1 MKGDFVQTDEASQP
15 QHSITA
21 PDQVWWRNRRLQRDF
36 LRHLWQQMLEHDTFL
51 TAAAL
56 CYTTILALV
65 PLLAVILGVVG
76 AFPLADDL
84 TAKLQD
90 FVFSNFVPAAG
101 ATVQQYIEQF
111 VGNTST
117 LTGAGSLFLVV
128 TSLLLMQSIESNLN
142 RIWQVRNKRSISS
155 RLVMYW
161 SVLTLGPIMMGGS
174 IVLSSYLSFLP
185 FGSRAGGLLLK
196 LTPFLVAV
204 FAFSLLYLVVPN
216 RRVKPRY
223 ALIGALLAALL
234 FELAK
239 NTFVWYVTTFPTY
252 TKLYGALA
260 TIPIFLV
267 WVYVAWL
274 ITLLGAVVAAA
285 LTTFHFRQSEW
296 HWPQRLE
303 FVLVLH
309 LFSHLWQ
316 AQQRGHGL
324 GSDDL
329 LQLEPAM
336 SDDQLQQLMSELA
349 ASALVTRED
358 SGDWLLNVDLA
369 ELSIADL
376 YARGSWV
383 LPVTDQADMPAALQC
398 DRSLAALLAAIR
410 QRSDAYWQTSV
421 KHYLQGEPGHADHNQ
436 DPV

>member
-1 MKGDFVQTDEASQP
+1 MHTDEHSQP
-15 QHSITA
+15 QHSITSSA
-21 PDQVWWRNRRLQRDF
+21 LVWWRNRRLQRDF
-36 LRHLWQQMLEHDTFL
+36 FNHLWQQMLAHDAFL
-51 TAAAL
+51 TTGAL

-65 PLLAVILGVVG
+65 PLLAVILGVIG

-84 TAKLQD
+84 SIKFQN
-90 FVFSNFVPAAG
+90 FIFRNFVPAAG
-101 ATVQQYIEQF
+101 ETVQQYIEQF

-128 TSLLLMQSIESNLN
+128 TSLLLMHSIETNMN
-142 RIWQVRNKRSISS
+142 RIWQVRSTRSLSN

-204 FAFSLLYLVVPN
+204 FAFTMLYLVVPN
-216 RRVKPRY
+216 RRVRPRY
-223 ALIGALLAALL
+223 AMVGALLAGLL

-239 NTFVWYVTTFPTY
+239 NAFVWYVTTFPTY

-285 LTTFHFRQSEW
+285 LTTFHFRRSEW
-296 HWPQRLE
+296 SWPRRLE
-303 FVLVLH
+303 FMLVLH
-309 LFSHLWQ
+309 LLSHLWQ
-316 AQQRGHGL
+316 AQQHGHGL
-324 GSDDL
+324 GDDDL
-329 LQLEPAM
+329 LRLEPAV
-336 SDDQLQQLMSELA
+336 SDDQLQRLLNELA
-349 ASALVTRED
+349 IGGLITRED
-358 SGDWLLNVDLA
+358 SGDWLLNADLD

-376 YARGSWV
+376 YARGCWV
-383 LPVTDQADMPAALQC
+383 MPVMERNDMPGQLPC
-398 DRSLAALLAAIR
+398 DHSLAALMAAIVDR
-410 QRSDAYWQTSV
+410 NGELLQTSV
-421 KHYLQGEPGHADHNQ
+421 KHYLQGVPADADSTDHQN
-436 DPV
+436 

>member
-1 MKGDFVQTDEASQP
+1 MPTDEHSQSE
-15 QHSITA
+15 HSITA
-21 PDQVWWRNRRLQRDF
+21 ADEVWWRNRRLQRDF
-36 LRHLWQQMLEHDTFL
+36 LSHLWQQMVEHDTFL

-84 TAKLQD
+84 TGKMQD
-90 FVFSNFVPAAG
+90 FIFSNFVPAAG

-117 LTGAGSLFLVV
+117 LTGAGSLFLVI
-128 TSLLLMQSIESNLN
+128 TSLLLMQSIETNMN
-142 RIWQVRNKRSISS
+142 RIWQVRSQRSIGN
-155 RLVMYW
+155 RVVMYW

-174 IVLSSYLSFLP
+174 IVLSSWLSFLP
-185 FGSRAGGLLLK
+185 FGSQAAGLLLK
-196 LTPFLVAV
+196 LTPFLVAA
-204 FAFSLLYLVVPN
+204 FAFTLLYLVVPN

-239 NTFVWYVTTFPTY
+239 NAFVWYVTTFPTY

-296 HWPQRLE
+296 QWPQRLE

-309 LFSHLWQ
+309 LLSHLWQ
-316 AQQRGHGL
+316 AQQQGHGL

-336 SDDQLQQLMSELA
+336 GDDQLQRLLGELA
-349 ASALVTRED
+349 ANALITRED
-358 SGDWLLNVDLA
+358 SGDWLLNVDLD

-376 YARGSWV
+376 YKRGSWV
-383 LPVTDQADMPAALQC
+383 MPILDQADMPEQLSC
-398 DRSLAALLAAIR
+398 DRSLAEFMAAIR
-410 QRSDAYWQTSV
+410 DRSGAFLQTSV
-421 KHYLQGEPGHADHNQ
+421 KDYLQGVSCAAEASDQ
-436 DPV
+436 QA

>member
-1 MKGDFVQTDEASQP
+1 LQTDEHSQ
-15 QHSITA
+15 QSHSITTSGLA
-21 PDQVWWRNRRLQRDF
+21 WWRNRRLQRDF
-36 LRHLWQQMLEHDTFL
+36 LSHLWQQMLEHDTFL

-84 TAKLQD
+84 TGRLQD
-90 FVFSNFVPAAG
+90 FIFSNFVPAAG

-117 LTGAGSLFLVV
+117 LTGAGSLFLVL
-128 TSLLLMQSIESNLN
+128 TSLLLMQSIETNMN
-142 RIWQVRNKRSISS
+142 RIWQVRSKRSISS

-185 FGSRAGGLLLK
+185 FGSKAGGLLLK
-196 LTPFLVAV
+196 LTPFLVAA
-204 FAFSLLYLVVPN
+204 FAFTLLYLVVPN
-216 RRVKPRY
+216 RRVQPRY
-223 ALIGALLAALL
+223 AMVGALLAAML

-296 HWPQRLE
+296 HWPRRLE
-303 FVLVLH
+303 FALVLH
-309 LFSHLWQ
+309 LLSHLWQ
-316 AQQRGHGL
+316 AQQEGHGL

-329 LQLEPAM
+329 LRLEPAM
-336 SDDQLQQLMSELA
+336 SDDQLQRLFSELA
-349 ASALVTRED
+349 ANALVTRED
-358 SGDWLLNVDLA
+358 SGDWLLNADLD
-369 ELSIADL
+369 ELSIAGL

-383 LPVTDQADMPAALQC
+383 MPVMEQAEMPDELKC
-398 DRSLAALLAAIR
+398 DRSLAAFMASVR
-410 QRSDAYWQTSV
+410 DHNSAYLQTSV
-421 KHYLQGEPGHADHNQ
+421 KHYLQGKASHVDSNAQ
-436 DPV
+436 SV

>member
-1 MKGDFVQTDEASQP
+1 VQTDEASKP

-21 PDQVWWRNRRLQRDF
+21 PEQVWWRNRRLQRDF

-84 TAKLQD
+84 TAKMQD

-101 ATVQQYIEQF
+101 ETVQQYIEQF

-128 TSLLLMQSIESNLN
+128 TSLLLMQSIESNMN
-142 RIWQVRNKRSISS
+142 RIWQVRNQRSISN

-309 LFSHLWQ
+309 LLSHLWQ
-316 AQQRGHGL
+316 AQQQGHGL

-329 LQLEPAM
+329 LQLEPAL
-336 SDDQLQQLMSELA
+336 SDDQLQRLMSELA

-358 SGDWLLNVDLA
+358 SGDWLLNVDLD

-383 LPVTDQADMPAALQC
+383 MPVAEQADMPDALQC
-398 DRSLAALLAAIR
+398 DRTLAAFMATIR
-410 QRSDAYWQTSV
+410 DRSDAYWNTSV
-421 KHYLQGEPGHADHNQ
+421 KHYLQGEAGHADRNQ
-436 DPV
+436 EPV